1 MRALFSGAQDPVSCH
16 THALGAL
23 AAWIGG
29 AAMLMRG
36 VYTGASAA
44 ALAAAMSFVLS
55 LIALYSASAIY
66 HFCSGNAAID
76 STKRFLRKMD
86 HSMIYVL
93 IAGSYTPF
101 CTVCLPQPMGGRFCA
116 VLWCITIAGVL
127 LKLAWLNA
135 PRIVST
141 LIYVAMGWAVVF
153 VIRDFGASG
162 PLCVFLTAAG
172 GICYSVGAV
181 FYMIKRPN
189 INAEWTFHELFHL
202 LILAGSF
209 FHYLAVFFCVL

>member
-1 MRALFSGAQDPVSCH
+1 MRAFFSGAQDPVSCH

-23 AAWIGG
+23 AALVGG
-29 AAMLMRG
+29 AVMLMRG
-36 VYTGASAA
+36 MYTGASAA
-44 ALAAAMSFVLS
+44 ALAAAMCFVLS

-66 HFCSGNAAID
+66 HFCPGNSAVD
-76 STKRFLRKMD
+76 GTKRFFRKMD
-86 HSMIYVL
+86 HSMIYIL

-101 CTVCLPQPMGGRFCA
+101 CTVLLPQPMGARFCGI
-116 VLWCITIAGVL
+116 LWCIAITGVAV
-127 LKLAWLNA
+127 KLAWVSA
-135 PRIVST
+135 PRILST
-141 LIYVAMGWAVVF
+141 IVYVGMGWAVVF
-153 VIRDFGASG
+153 VIRDFASAG
-162 PLCVFLTAAG
+162 PGCVFLTAAG

-181 FYMIKRPN
+181 FYAIKRPN